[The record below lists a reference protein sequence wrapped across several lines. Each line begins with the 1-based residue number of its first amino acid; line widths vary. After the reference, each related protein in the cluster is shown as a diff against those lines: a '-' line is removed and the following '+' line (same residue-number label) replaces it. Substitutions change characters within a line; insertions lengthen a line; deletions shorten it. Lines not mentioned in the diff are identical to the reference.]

1 MTEKFTDSKNFKK
14 TMKTTEQSLSK
25 NYAYLCKSYKNE
37 EGLYVP
43 NSPLTRIGVC
53 GEDFWNKFVGNILP
67 LVSSPSILDKGQ
79 NNGVYL
85 VTLKEGSELKRDKT
99 NEIGVRICAFDV
111 DNYQHDPQ
119 TLLDNLQESGLNYL
133 VYTSHYHISKIK
145 NYTKRLRIF
154 IPLTKEEECKEYF
167 NIKQQ
172 IMQIL
177 SLTDKDLGDG
187 SNERCNQVQFLPT
200 LRSEEAR
207 KDYKYAYR
215 TDGIHFS
222 FDKTKIVNKMD
233 MKKNLTSKSTRPHI
247 RSVVDNSNTKYI
259 CYSSL
264 IKYIFER
271 EYSIQ
276 YVMDNILIPKGIYS
290 RYENRYIRNGSCS
303 SAGVVII
310 NNKIKSFHTSKD
322 NIGRYGKSATPFDA
336 CVFSLYFSQT
346 EEINQMNF
354 KKNAEKFQNDL
365 INNGYITHEMI
376 LKYKDRY
383 NNNSINIKIRR
394 AC

>member
-1 MTEKFTDSKNFKK
+1 MPEKITDSEKFKQ
-14 TMKTTEQSLSK
+14 TMKTTEHSLSK
-25 NYAYLCKSYKNE
+25 DYAYLCKSFKNKK
-37 EGLYVP
+37 GLYVP
-43 NSPLTRIGVC
+43 DSSITSMGVC

-85 VTLKEGSELKRDKT
+85 VTLKEGSELKRSMV
-99 NEIGVRICAFDV
+99 NEIGIRICAFDV

-119 TLLDNLQESGLNYL
+119 TLIDNLQKSGLNYL
-133 VYTSHYHISKIK
+133 VYTSHYHISEIK
-145 NYTKRLRIF
+145 NYTKRLRVF
-154 IPLTKEEECKEYF
+154 IPLTKEEDCKEYV

-172 IMQIL
+172 IMQLL
-177 SLTDKDLGDG
+177 SLTDVDLGDV
-187 SNERCNQVQFLPT
+187 SNEKCNQVQFLPT

-222 FDKTKIVNKMD
+222 FDKTKKTNKMN
-233 MKKNLTSKSTRPHI
+233 MTKNFKSKSTRQHI
-247 RSVVDNSNTKYI
+247 RSVVDNSNTKDI
-259 CYSSL
+259 SYSSL
-264 IKYIFER
+264 TKYIFER

-290 RYENRYIRNGSCS
+290 RYEHRYIRNGSCS
-303 SAGVVII
+303 SAGVVIL

-354 KKNAEKFQNDL
+354 QKNARKFEKDL
-365 INNGYITHEMI
+365 IDNGYITHEM
-376 LKYKDRY
+376 LQKHKDRY
-383 NNNSINIKIRR
+383 NNHSINIKIKR